1 MTKVKNNIIIKLKSK
16 SNFEG
21 INTSKDKWRSS
32 GKIRTFIFILTVLLC
47 SFFFSFHID
56 KESSVVK
63 DYSVNIGSTWQNQ
76 TVIAERDFPLYKDI
90 NDYNKEVDSARKNAL
105 RVYNIDKVQEL
116 EAEKSLEILI
126 EELLNNPTQFT
137 ILDNENIE
145 EETLNQFILLGHEQK
160 KSILTKIQNN
170 IKKYLSLVYRNG
182 FVYSLDSI
190 EQNYIAILIAP
201 NHEKIHPKNI
211 LTDTITFIINGKN
224 FLYGK
229 IPEIYLPISVSLL
242 KKIVKPNL
250 LFSPELTEQSI
261 KNAENSV
268 ARTEGIITKGTVI
281 IEKGQKLSEQQAKV
295 LKSYMKT
302 KYLIGETGYTI
313 WMFLGSILHSSIILF
328 ILIIYLFILRKRIWG
343 DNFRILIL
351 ILSILF
357 VSLLSWISVEL
368 QTKLPVEFLIL
379 LPALSM
385 LIAIVFDSRTAFYS
399 TVVMAL
405 MVAGIRGSDYEVGI
419 SLMFAGTLAAYTVRD
434 IQSRTQIYKSI
445 FFIFIGLV
453 ISAACF
459 SLENSSEAMTFVV
472 KLLFS
477 LINSA
482 LSPLLTFGLLFII
495 ENISNITTDLKLDE
509 FDNINHPLL
518 IKLNE
523 VAPGTYQHTMS
534 LAVLAEKCAIAI
546 GANPLLTK
554 LGAYFHDIGKI
565 SRPEFFAENQIDS
578 DNKLNLIPPKKAAE
592 IIRKHVIEGVRIA
605 KEYKLPQS
613 IIDFIPMHH
622 GTSLIKHFYARAKEE
637 ANGTVINEN
646 EFRYP
651 GPKPYSKETAILMIC
666 DSAEA
671 ISRIITLDREDLE
684 ELIKKTI
691 DDKLLDGQFNES
703 NLSFKELEIIK
714 NICIKNLAGAS
725 HQRIEYKDIPNEKP

>member
-1 MTKVKNNIIIKLKSK
+1 MTKVKNKIITKLKSK
-16 SNFEG
+16 SNLDG
-21 INTSKDKWRSS
+21 NNTSRDNWRSS
-32 GKIRTFIFILTVLLC
+32 GKIRTVIFILTILLC
-47 SFFFSFHID
+47 SFFFSFHLD

-63 DYSVNIGSTWQNQ
+63 DYTVNIGSTWQNQ
-76 TVIAERDFPLYKDI
+76 TIVAERDFPLYKDI
-90 NDYNKEVDSARKNAL
+90 NDYNKEVDSARKNAI
-105 RVYNIDKVQEL
+105 RIYNIDKVQEL
-116 EAEKSLEILI
+116 EAEKSLETFI

-137 ILDNENIE
+137 ILNNENIE
-145 EETLNQFILLGHEQK
+145 EETLNQFISLGHEQK
-160 KSILTKIQNN
+160 KSILTKIQNYL
-170 IKKYLSLVYRNG
+170 KKYLALVYRNG

-190 EQNYIAILIAP
+190 EQNYIAVLIAP
-201 NHEKIHPKNI
+201 NHQKILPKSI

-229 IPEIYLPISVSLL
+229 IQEIYLPISVALL
-242 KKIVKPNL
+242 KKIAKPNL
-250 LFSPELTEQSI
+250 IFSPELTEQSI

-268 ARTEGIITKGTVI
+268 ARTDGIITKGTVI
-281 IEKGQKLSEQQAKV
+281 IEKGQKLSEQQAKA

-313 WMFLGSILHSSIILF
+313 WMFFGSILHSSIILF

-351 ILSILF
+351 IFSIIF

-434 IQSRTQIYKSI
+434 IQSRTQMYKSI

-453 ISAACF
+453 ISSACF

-495 ENISNITTDLKLDE
+495 ENISNVTTDLKLDE

-565 SRPEFFAENQIDS
+565 SRPEFFAENQFDS
-578 DNKLNLIPPKKAAE
+578 DNKLNLIPPQKAAE
-592 IIRKHVIEGVRIA
+592 IIRKHVVEGIRIA
-605 KEYKLPQS
+605 KEHKLPQS

-622 GTSLIKHFYARAKEE
+622 GTSLIKHFYAKAKEE
-637 ANGTVINEN
+637 AKNAVINEN

-651 GPKPYSKETAILMIC
+651 GPKPNSKETAILMIC

-671 ISRIITLDREDLE
+671 ISRIFTLDRENLEDL
-684 ELIKKTI
+684 IRKTI
-691 DDKLLDGQFNES
+691 DDKILDGQFNDTS
-703 NLSFKELEIIK
+703 LSFKELEIIK
-714 NICIKNLAGAS
+714 NICLKNLAGAS
-725 HQRIEYKDIPNEKP
+725 HQRVEYKDIPNEKP